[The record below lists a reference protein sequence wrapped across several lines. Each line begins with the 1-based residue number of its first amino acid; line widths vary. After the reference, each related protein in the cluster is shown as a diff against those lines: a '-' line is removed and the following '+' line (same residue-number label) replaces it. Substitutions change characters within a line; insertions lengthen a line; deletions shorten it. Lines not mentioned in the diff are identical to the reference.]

1 MARTKPHKSQQR
13 FDFEADPAH
22 SARTL
27 NDPISPWPWP
37 ISIDKGRV
45 PQFRT
50 GKWLMRYIKWAAQ
63 VEASGTKT
71 DEIDQYVFRLRDFC
85 LDHFNTLY
93 VFVEFEHAYC
103 YGPIDE
109 IILYRYRGYTRDG
122 QPKKQWGDTIRIH
135 SQNDIGIPGT
145 AAAPG
150 IKQILYWLRDSSP
163 IRQKQ
168 ITRNELKAIARHHGH
183 SKLGILTRVKST
195 LARYKEEAADLAGT
209 IDFQGKPDHMG
220 GPAIRTLLKV
230 TGLDITGLYRAM
242 THGNMELIKDLHR
255 QGKLAPP
262 SKVKGISKFDR
273 GSK

>member
-1 MARTKPHKSQQR
+1 MANTKPHKSQQR

-27 NDPISPWPWP
+27 NDPINPWPWT

-50 GKWLMRYIKWAAQ
+50 AKWLMRYLKWAAQ

-93 VFVEFEHAYC
+93 VFVEFEHAFC

-109 IILYRYRGYTRDG
+109 IILYRYRGYTRNG
-122 QPKKQWGDTIRIH
+122 QPKKQWGDTVRIH

-150 IKQILYWLRDSSP
+150 IKQILYWLKDSSP

-183 SKLGILTRVKST
+183 QRLGILTYVKST
-195 LARYKEEAADLAGT
+195 LQQYRDELAG
-209 IDFQGKPDHMG
+209 DHGSRSRHWGKP
-220 GPAIRTLLKV
+220 AIETLLKV
-230 TGLDITGLYRAM
+230 TGLDIKGLYRAM
-242 THGNMELIKDLHR
+242 RHGNIELIQDLHR

-262 SKVKGISKFDR
+262 SKVRGISKYDR
-273 GSK
+273 SGS